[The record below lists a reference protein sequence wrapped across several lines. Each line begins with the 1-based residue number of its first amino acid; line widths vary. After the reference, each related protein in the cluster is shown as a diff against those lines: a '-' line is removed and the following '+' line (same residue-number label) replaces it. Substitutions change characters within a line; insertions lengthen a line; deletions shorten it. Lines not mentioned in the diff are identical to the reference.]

1 MFGRFRLLRTDS
13 KSRPWMKNGFVILL
27 QKFRDFCIMFCI
39 VCLIYSSLVYVVCT
53 KTKLDLCM
61 QAKVKRSRVTWY
73 DTMMFKVET
82 NYTSYGIWDLSSL
95 LPCLN
100 IIHFAVCVK
109 ESVERKWE
117 SSEQTLLP
125 SKKNFILKKLIQFD
139 GSFKAPATLQESF
152 FSRSF
157 NFQREPREFG
167 MSFCRDFS
175 SMIFECRTWIRSW
188 WYQKSRNNFSSAR
201 NIARMPKLKI
211 FLSSINIYI
220 HLERVNGG
228 LVEKKPENV
237 HGIFMVN
244 SWVLVESES
253 LDVVSDF

>member
-39 VCLIYSSLVYVVCT
+39 VVWYILVYVVCT

-61 QAKVKRSRVTWY
+61 QAKVKRSRVRVTWY

-125 SKKNFILKKLIQFD
+125 SKKNSFLKNLSNLMEVSKLRRLSKRAFSHD
-139 GSFKAPATLQESF
+139 PSTFKENQESLEWVF
-152 FSRSF
+152 VATSARWYLNVELEFVHDDTRNRETTSQVLVISR
-157 NFQREPREFG
+157 
-167 MSFCRDFS
+167 
-175 SMIFECRTWIRSW
+175 ECR
-188 WYQKSRNNFSSAR
+188 N
-201 NIARMPKLKI
+201 
-211 FLSSINIYI
+211 
-220 HLERVNGG
+220 
-228 LVEKKPENV
+228 
-237 HGIFMVN
+237 
-244 SWVLVESES
+244 
-253 LDVVSDF
+253 